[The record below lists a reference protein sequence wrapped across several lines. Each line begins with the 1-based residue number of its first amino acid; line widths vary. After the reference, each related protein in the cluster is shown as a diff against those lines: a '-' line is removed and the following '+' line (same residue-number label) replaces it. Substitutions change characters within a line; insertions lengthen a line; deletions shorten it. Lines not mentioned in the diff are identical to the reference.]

1 LGRNIITGKYSAG
14 CSMTQSMND
23 GGHGHNGLHR
33 LFESKEFKMRQYA
46 DPASSRYAA
55 LKIFLS
61 EHLNPASF
69 KTYWAFMCAFEAYV
83 MKAINPVVVKSAAR
97 KSGFESNKINITTI
111 MSYNSEFSHL
121 TEEKAEEVIGL
132 ISTVLVPYFREHQ
145 WIPEELY
152 PELFT
157 TDSGFNFTTRTGT
170 PLNQLT
176 TNRQRFLVD
185 NSEQWQELLADRRAV
200 LEAIEEEKERKRSQ
214 KEATEAAKPKK
225 FRSCS
230 QLGCRA
236 IIDITS
242 ALLKKDNEGT
252 WKKCKVK
259 NCSTWT
265 CPSHFDKLEEHEVF
279 CRKCAQ

>member
-1 LGRNIITGKYSAG
+1 MIVVIFI
-14 CSMTQSMND
+14 
-23 GGHGHNGLHR
+23 
-33 LFESKEFKMRQYA
+33 LFDSNPDFLAA
-46 DPASSRYAA
+46 D
-55 LKIFLS
+55 L
-61 EHLNPASF
+61 
-69 KTYWAFMCAFEAYV
+69 
-83 MKAINPVVVKSAAR
+83 
-97 KSGFESNKINITTI
+97 TT
-111 MSYNSEFSHL
+111 
-121 TEEKAEEVIGL
+121 TGL
-132 ISTVLVPYFREHQ
+132 IAFIT
-145 WIPEELY
+145 
-152 PELFT
+152 
-157 TDSGFNFTTRTGT
+157 
-170 PLNQLT
+170 
-176 TNRQRFLVD
+176 
-185 NSEQWQELLADRRAV
+185 
-200 LEAIEEEKERKRSQ
+200 IEEEKERKRSQ